1 MRIGIDARFLTH
13 PQHGGF
19 KTYTESLISSLS
31 EIDQDNQYILYID
44 RPPDENTK
52 IPDKPNFSYRVVPNT
67 IPFLGMV
74 WREQIRLP
82 RLAARDKLDL
92 FHSPCLS
99 APLFMGCP
107 SVVTIHDMIWLTHKR
122 ILGSNSAPSSLRLRV
137 QHLYYHALWN
147 YHKLHNW
154 IAGDI
159 SPMVITVSEASKSD
173 IVRTLNFSPDKIFIT
188 HEAASGN
195 YRQIDD
201 KCQIVPIREKFEL
214 PCKFILALGS
224 ADPRKN
230 IKTLIE
236 SYALLPAAF
245 RERYELVVVWNFG
258 TLTDSMEQHAANL
271 GVKNQ
276 VRFLE
281 WVSNEELVLLY
292 NAASLFVFPSLYE
305 GFGLPLLEAMAC
317 GTPVVAANNS
327 SIPEIA
333 DQAALLAEAKDPK
346 MLADKMF
353 QALSDE
359 SVRNDLISK
368 GFKRAEAFSWK
379 KCALLTIA
387 VYEQIIL
394 ARQLAGT
401 SIKRSSA

>member
-1 MRIGIDARFLTH
+1 
-13 PQHGGF
+13 
-19 KTYTESLISSLS
+19 
-31 EIDQDNQYILYID
+31 
-44 RPPDENTK
+44 
-52 IPDKPNFSYRVVPNT
+52 
-67 IPFLGMV
+67 
-74 WREQIRLP
+74 
-82 RLAARDKLDL
+82 
-92 FHSPCLS
+92 
-99 APLFMGCP
+99 
-107 SVVTIHDMIWLTHKR
+107 
-122 ILGSNSAPSSLRLRV
+122 
-137 QHLYYHALWN
+137 
-147 YHKLHNW
+147 
-154 IAGDI
+154 
-159 SPMVITVSEASKSD
+159 MVITVSEASKSD